1 MSVKREAK
9 PVVDAIRD
17 ELGVDAYHLYEDERH
32 SITLEILRAIATAC
46 GLEFIKGVTGF
57 KDLGE
62 QARREAIEL
71 IQRWRRR
78 QDLEEFAR
86 SERIDVVL
94 AEALAT
100 LPSPCSAEQRCAGR
114 EGLEA
119 ALREFGL
126 NGDDAKAHAQRI
138 GDCPAS
144 APLRQCAVFA

>member
-46 GLEFIKGVTGF
+46 GLDFIKGVTGSRIW
-57 KDLGE
+57 G
-62 QARREAIEL
+62 QAGREAIEL

-144 APLRQCAVFA
+144 APLRQWAVFA